1 MNTTLLKLSLKLYN
15 EYWNKLTSEQREVV
29 LNHYYD
35 YY

>member
-1 MNTTLLKLSLKLYN
+1 MNTILLKLSLRLYN
-15 EYWNKLTSEQREVV
+15 EYWNKLTKEQREVV